1 MSREMGFAAGF
12 FMNMVLWGSCVVFQ
26 RPLKKRSD
34 PRVRFRLGLL
44 IWLVGAGTAAYVRT
58 HWEISHIV
66 QILSAF
72 FSCVWLY
79 YFSCR
84 ERKSVILYCSFWSMM
99 SVQLILQLWNVLA
112 GFAGFVEN
120 GLLLLIWCM
129 LGLTVLHDTLA
140 RWLPGEKGYDVGP
153 RKLSLSGVT
162 FLAFECCEILI
173 RRRAGMIS
181 LNSMLLILTQ
191 IYFITVLYMQ
201 NALFQKSAMKHELDT
216 MNLLWRQQK
225 EQYELSRENIAIINR
240 KCHDL
245 KHQVAALKAMGSSE
259 ERSRYIKELQTSLNI
274 YDSVVRTG
282 NEALDT
288 ILTEKSLYC
297 EANDIK
303 INCVVDGKQMAFI
316 DAVDLYTIMG
326 NAVDNAIES
335 VKDIKEQ
342 EKRIIDVLV
351 YVKQNFLMINIINP
365 LDHEITFEDG
375 VPVTTK
381 ENNGYHGFGTKSIRH
396 TAAKYNGHT
405 SFQTENGCF
414 VLKILFPLDKTV

>member
-1 MSREMGFAAGF
+1 MSMQVTFGARF
-12 FMNMVLWGSCVVFQ
+12 FINVVLWVCCVVFLY
-26 RPLKKRSD
+26 PLKKKSD
-34 PRVRFRLGLL
+34 YPVRFWLAGAAASAYVQTKVEILL
-44 IWLVGAGTAAYVRT
+44 IF
-58 HWEISHIV
+58 
-66 QILSAF
+66 QILYAF
-72 FSCVWLY
+72 VSCVWLL
-79 YFSCR
+79 YFLCR

-99 SVQLILQLWNVLA
+99 SAQLILQLWNVLE
-112 GFAGFVEN
+112 GFADFGEN
-120 GLLLLIWCM
+120 WLLTLLWCTA
-129 LGLTVLHDTLA
+129 GVVVLHYTLA

-173 RRRAGMIS
+173 LGREDMTS

-191 IYFITVLYMQ
+191 VYFITVLYMQ

-225 EQYELSRENIAIINR
+225 EQYELSKENIAIINR

-245 KHQVAALKAMGSSE
+245 KHQIAALRVMGSSE
-259 ERSRYIKELQTSLNI
+259 ERDKYIRELQTSLNI

-288 ILTEKSLYC
+288 LLTEKSLYC

-303 INCVVDGKQMAFI
+303 INCVVDGKQMSFI

-365 LDHEITFEDG
+365 LDHEIMFEDG

-414 VLKILFPLDKTV
+414 VLKILFPLDKNFVDHL